1 MSVYIN
7 DMASFMPNNAVT
19 NDEIEDVLGK
29 INGFPSKAKRV
40 VLKNNGIKSRY
51 YAVDPK
57 TGIPTHTNAQLC
69 AEAVRKLKPHHN
81 FSPEHIECL
90 CCGTTT
96 PDVLF
101 PGHALMVQGDL
112 ALPPMEAATTAGIC
126 ISGMLAFKYAYMN
139 VACGMSKNAVA
150 VGSETASSFTRAN
163 FFTPIENTDHEIE
176 KKPIL
181 GFDSDFLRWMLS
193 DGAGAAYLSN
203 EKNPAKISLRVDW
216 IDHMAFAGELD
227 TCMYGGGVKN
237 KDGTVSGW
245 RQLEKIQS
253 ARPEHVM
260 AIRQDI
266 RLLGKNIIQTFE
278 RALSATIEKHQLKTN
293 AIDLF
298 LPHYSS
304 AYFRDK
310 FFGGMQNI
318 GFEIGY
324 DRWYTNLS
332 TMGNTGSAAIFIIL
346 ADLVQNNRLEKG
358 QRLLCFIPESGRFA
372 HCFMHLTA
380 V

>member
-7 DMASFMPNNAVT
+7 DMASFMPNKAVT
-19 NDEIEDVLGK
+19 NDQIEKVLGK

-51 YAVDPK
+51 YAVDPE
-57 TGIPTHTNAQLC
+57 TGVPTHSNAQLC
-69 AEAVRKLKPHHN
+69 AEAVRNLKPYAD
-81 FSPEHIECL
+81 FSLEHIECL

-101 PGHALMVQGDL
+101 PGHALMVQGEL
-112 ALPPMEAATTAGIC
+112 ALPPIEAATTAGIC

-163 FFTPIENTDHEIE
+163 FFMPSDNADHEIE

-193 DGAGAAYLSN
+193 DGAGAAYLSS
-203 EKNPAKISLRVDW
+203 EKNTDNVSLRVDW
-216 IDHMAFAGELD
+216 IDYMAFAGELD
-227 TCMYGGGVKN
+227 TCMYGGGVKHQ
-237 KDGTVSGW
+237 DGSVSGW
-245 RQLEKIQS
+245 RQLEKVQS
-253 ARPEHVM
+253 TRPEHVM

-266 RLLGKNIIQTFE
+266 RLLGRNIIQTFE
-278 RALSATIEKHQLKTN
+278 RALSATIKKHQLKTDT
-293 AIDLF
+293 IDLF

-310 FFGGMQNI
+310 FYNGMKNI
-318 GFEIGY
+318 GFEIDY
-324 DRWYTNLS
+324 DRWYTNLPS
-332 TMGNTGSAAIFIIL
+332 MGNTGSAAIFIIL
-346 ADLVQNNRLEKG
+346 ADLMQNNRLIKG

-372 HCFMHLTA
+372 HCFMHLT
-380 V
+380 VV

>member
-7 DMASFMPNNAVT
+7 DMASFMPNKAVT

-51 YAVDPK
+51 YAIDPD
-57 TGIPTHTNAQLC
+57 TGIPTHSNARLC
-69 AEAVRKLKPHHN
+69 AEAVRKLRPYN
-81 FSPEHIECL
+81 GFTPEDIECL

-101 PGHALMVQGDL
+101 PGHALMVQGEL
-112 ALPPMEAATTAGIC
+112 ALPPVEAATTAGIC

-139 VACGMSKNAVA
+139 VACGISKNAVA
-150 VGSETASSFTRAN
+150 VGSETASSFTRSG
-163 FFTPIENTDHEIE
+163 FFAPNENTDHEIE

-193 DGAGAAYLSN
+193 DGAGAAYLSS
-203 EKNPAKISLRVDW
+203 EKNSDRVSLQVDW
-216 IDHMAFAGELD
+216 IDYMAFAGELD
-227 TCMYGGGVKN
+227 TCMYGGGVKQE
-237 KDGTVSGW
+237 DGTVTGW
-245 RQLEKIQS
+245 RQLEKIRGVNK
-253 ARPEHVM
+253 AHIM

-266 RLLGKNIIQTFE
+266 RLLGENIIGTFE
-278 RALSATIEKHQLKTN
+278 RALSKTIEKHQLKTDD
-293 AIDLF
+293 IDLF

-310 FFGGMQNI
+310 FFIGMQNI
-318 GFEIGY
+318 GFEIDY
-324 DRWYTNLS
+324 DRWYTNLP

-346 ADLVQNNRLEKG
+346 ADLMQNNRLKKG

-372 HCFMHLTA
+372 HCFMHLT
-380 V
+380 VV